1 MRPSGNQ
8 ANAVFRKISSVGV
21 ANQSDS
27 SSSSSTGTS
36 KSSKQTM
43 EQNPKTGDPIVAL
56 AAFGAPADSSSAA
69 ASSRIDDGVSASAVT
84 SAWQEVVRKFPEKP
98 LSEDQKAVFLAQGEL
113 ILLRN
118 IRREDFFDALRGEE
132 NGFAKGMEWRV
143 VDPQSDA
150 AVGDIVVTT
159 LPLAPHEIAQ
169 RALERAFTSFVD
181 LHAQNPA
188 IANTIVG
195 TGSTRYSG
203 PTRSAEADG
212 GFRPEDSPMNAAG
225 KAVPTLVFEVAY
237 SESIPHVQTKAFWWF
252 QTFPEVEDLILLWVR
267 PERYG
272 TRGHHGVPPGERPVL
287 VWHFTRTRGIA
298 PSQPWL
304 LVIPQGTPACPH
316 CTTYREHLD
325 IGSAWV
331 GAGYGVYTITI
342 PSANLFRTIGR
353 VPNGF
358 PANVVIDL
366 FIVRRALE
374 RLQDSEFQW

>member
-1 MRPSGNQ
+1 
-8 ANAVFRKISSVGV
+8 
-21 ANQSDS
+21 
-27 SSSSSTGTS
+27 
-36 KSSKQTM
+36 M
-43 EQNPKTGDPIVAL
+43 EQNPKTAI
-56 AAFGAPADSSSAA
+56 GAPADSSSAA
-69 ASSRIDDGVSASAVT
+69 ASSCYDGLPSSAEKI
-84 SAWQEVVRKFPEKP
+84 AWKKVVRDFPEKP
-98 LSEDQKAVFLAQGEL
+98 LSKDQKATFLAQGEL
-113 ILLRN
+113 LLLHD

-169 RALERAFTSFVD
+169 RALERAFTDYVARSCR
-181 LHAQNPA
+181 PA
-188 IANTIVG
+188 ISNTIVG

-225 KAVPTLVFEVAY
+225 KGMLLLWCPFPIEVFRLLMLLLLFSSRVCSAVPTLVFEVAY

-298 PSQPWL
+298 PSQPCH